1 MATQEGRAD
10 ILKMV
15 LDRGYGVN
23 TRGPGSLT
31 LLLRAVYNR
40 HINAVK
46 LLNEHGADLN
56 LRDTTVS
63 VIIDNLFSSA
73 FLMRECVAV
82 TERRHT
88 SYVGVRERLGRHRQA
103 TDGSRCGCEPPQPCK
118 MKTFSPVL

>member
-40 HINAVK
+40 HINVVK
-46 LLNEHGADLN
+46 LLIECGADLN
-56 LRDTTVS
+56 MRDTTVS
-63 VIIDNLFSSA
+63 IVLKFFSELF
-73 FLMRECVAV
+73 
-82 TERRHT
+82 
-88 SYVGVRERLGRHRQA
+88 
-103 TDGSRCGCEPPQPCK
+103 
-118 MKTFSPVL
+118 